1 MTTPPTA
8 LDAVLASASAVFC
21 DGYRHAPG
29 DPTPE
34 DFDAAT
40 HELAALKADAELGR
54 LIREADAGT
63 GNLELIISHT
73 GSCYHSDVPH
83 ICTCGAD
90 DKWVAI
96 RNVLDTANVH

>member
-54 LIREADAGT
+54 LVRQAVEAGFGD
-63 GNLELIISHT
+63 IVVDHT
-73 GSCYHSDVPH
+73 LHCDDNRVFDG
-83 ICTCGAD
+83 CTCGAWTHQAVID
-90 DKWVAI
+90 AALEKI
-96 RNVLDTANVH
+96 ANAK